1 MDTHVIMYVVIR
13 FVYDYY
19 VMQLVLHCL
28 FPLSPGLR
36 TLTYVITVYVPREF
50 HCLPSAM

>member
-19 VMQLVLHCL
+19 VMQLWMHLPTQDDEL
-28 FPLSPGLR
+28 LSLK
-36 TLTYVITVYVPREF
+36 
-50 HCLPSAM
+50 CPS